1 MNTNSQDPSIN
12 LEKLPITDT
21 EVTPEFAL
29 LITTAAQLLPTVI
42 SKSTPG
48 ISKGNLM
55 RQSLYWAKDL
65 ITEGRVFQAREK
77 AETNDLR

>member
-1 MNTNSQDPSIN
+1 MTSDNQDPSIN

-42 SKSTPG
+42 SKNTSG

-55 RQSLYWAKDL
+55 KQSLYWAQDL
-65 ITEGRVFQAREK
+65 ITEGRVFQACEK
-77 AETNDLR
+77 AKTNDLG

>member
-1 MNTNSQDPSIN
+1 MSTDNQDPSIN

-42 SKSTPG
+42 SKNTPG
-48 ISKGNLM
+48 ISRGNLM
-55 RQSLYWAKDL
+55 RQSLSWAEDL
-65 ITEGRVFQAREK
+65 ITEGRVFQARK
-77 AETNDLR
+77 KTKDLH